1 MIEVERGPGGSGRDV
16 MIPLTGIHIFE
27 SCTVGLF
34 GNGQGR
40 EGQGEGKGD
49 VACSNSVG
57 SDRVSG
63 DGDIH
68 YAVSGYFFCCF
79 DLSDPLSV

>member
-1 MIEVERGPGGSGRDV
+1 MCSFFARDGWAFCMIEVERGPGGSGRDV

-40 EGQGEGKGD
+40 AGRVKGKGMLH
-49 VACSNSVG
+49 VQILWEVTE
-57 SDRVSG
+57 
-63 DGDIH
+63 
-68 YAVSGYFFCCF
+68 
-79 DLSDPLSV
+79 